1 MGEQQNYPPVLLSF
15 SLHSKCLLNQQPAYL
30 LVNGLGTFLLVDEP
44 ICLFGDF
51 ALICL
56 ARLIMVSDQVEL
68 KDFYLLFDSGG
79 IYSTLLVY
87 VSRKGEGLTYV
98 CRCKLVHNYFSI
110 FVLIRSAK
118 RICLW

>member
-51 ALICL
+51 VLICKENL
-56 ARLIMVSDQVEL
+56 P
-68 KDFYLLFDSGG
+68 
-79 IYSTLLVY
+79 LVRQNWI
-87 VSRKGEGLTYV
+87 SQRAS
-98 CRCKLVHNYFSI
+98 C
-110 FVLIRSAK
+110 FVLGFFFLFEMNVNLGNTGQHLVCSADEHSVHLANEQCESGK
-118 RICLW
+118 SMYM